1 MAYIQSLLAE
11 YGLWLVLIGTFLEG
25 ETIVIVAGFASHKG
39 LFDPFHVAALAALG
53 SFTCDQMWFFVARK
67 FGHRPVIQKMKDR
80 PAFARALHFLE
91 RHPTV
96 FIFSFRFVYVIRN
109 VSPAVI
115 GLSEIDAHKF
125 FVLNALAAMLW
136 ASAFT
141 SIGYLFANSIEEF
154 LGDLHHLEYTVL
166 AILGA
171 GIVVFILYKLARR
184 HFHKHDHLN
193 GQ

>member
-1 MAYIQSLLAE
+1 
-11 YGLWLVLIGTFLEG
+11 
-25 ETIVIVAGFASHKG
+25 
-39 LFDPFHVAALAALG
+39 
-53 SFTCDQMWFFVARK
+53 
-67 FGHRPVIQKMKDR
+67 
-80 PAFARALHFLE
+80 
-91 RHPTV
+91 
-96 FIFSFRFVYVIRN
+96 
-109 VSPAVI
+109 
-115 GLSEIDAHKF
+115 
-125 FVLNALAAMLW
+125 LNALAAMLW